1 LYLAHLVL
9 EARKIVARKI
19 LKTDN
24 MRCRLNPQFCSTTI
38 FQKRKVPVKL
48 SRRTFNQSLI
58 GSLLTLTLVKSLDQL
73 DTLATP
79 VKHIV
84 RKWLNDMEQ
93 VTVELR
99 KGRVTPIEWQ
109 HQIESLLSKVE
120 MSDLLNAID
129 YDRIAKTAVF
139 PEDHESAEDIHFAKT
154 QGLPEELSFAPYFY
168 ALRKGAAI
176 VPHGHRNMSSMHMM
190 LKGQS
195 QGWQFERVYDEKDY
209 LTIKPTS
216 DSVQNVGAVTTVSDK
231 STNIHWFKALTEPVF
246 MFNIGVFG
254 INPAKDFSGRDYIDP
269 LGGEKLKDGLVRAR
283 RIELKEAYRL
293 YGKS

>member
-1 LYLAHLVL
+1 
-9 EARKIVARKI
+9 
-19 LKTDN
+19 
-24 MRCRLNPQFCSTTI
+24 M
-38 FQKRKVPVKL
+38 KL
-48 SRRTFNQSLI
+48 TRRTFNQSLI
-58 GSLLTLTLVKSLDQL
+58 SSLFTLTLVKSVDRLESF
-73 DTLATP
+73 ASP
-79 VKHIV
+79 VRPIV
-84 RKWLNDMEQ
+84 RKWLVDMEH
-93 VTVELR
+93 VTVDLR
-99 KGRVTPIEWQ
+99 KGRVAPVEWQ
-109 HQIESLLSKVE
+109 RQIESLLSRVE
-120 MSDLLNAID
+120 MSDLLAAID
-129 YDRIAKTAVF
+129 YDRIAKVAVF
-139 PEDHESAEDIHFAKT
+139 PEDHESAEDVHFPKT
-154 QGLPEELSFAPYFY
+154 QGLPDELSFAPYFY

-195 QGWQFERVYDEKDY
+195 QGWQFERISDEKDY

-216 DSVQNVGAVTTVSDK
+216 DKVLNEGEVTTVSDK

-269 LGGEKLKDGLVRAR
+269 LGGEKLKDGLIRAR